1 MNMKCLQI
9 ESGKGYFSVDGNEW
23 ILLDQITKEDILKI
37 ITSGLQHGF
46 ELDSPIDKE
55 VKNKAHEIIYKNLQ
69 AKFTELNEQKSRF
82 KDESENL
89 FKEAL
94 VKYKE

>member
-9 ESGKGYFSVDGNEW
+9 ESGKGYFSVDGNKW

-46 ELDSPIDKE
+46 ELDSPIDNE

-69 AKFTELNEQKSRF
+69 AK
-82 KDESENL
+82 
-89 FKEAL
+89 
-94 VKYKE
+94 